1 MSRSKFDLVICQW
14 KQPTRGQLKHACVKV
29 ETFHQGWR
37 SNVDVSLHHFVGMH
51 SDGDAVYI
59 GKGKGTFFFE
69 DSFYRQD
76 TFNSLR
82 TENSFLEGG
91 QKPPINTTFYEKEK
105 GNGGSA
111 LSRHF

>member
-1 MSRSKFDLVICQW
+1 MLMSPSR
-14 KQPTRGQLKHACVKV
+14 
-29 ETFHQGWR
+29 
-37 SNVDVSLHHFVGMH
+37 HFVGAH

-82 TENSFLEGG
+82 TENSFLEGC
-91 QKPPINTTFYEKEK
+91 QKPPLNTTFYEKEK